1 MTDDCIHGLVA
12 ELCDQCTPKA
22 VPVVSGTPSSSASRS
37 RSPRRKPSTRRAP
50 LLSEK
55 ATIVDHGTK
64 RIFHVTHLRN
74 LPGILASG
82 CIYADASGAEP
93 VIDLS
98 SAETRALRRA
108 AAVSSGESVASFVP
122 FFLVPH
128 AEVWAG
134 VLTGTADER
143 LAPAVRALP
152 VAEFVMLVSTMGQIS
167 QVGHTG
173 QGEFAA
179 DGVVLADDDAAAAVT
194 RFTAV
199 EGENLRLPRLD
210 EGRELVAELLVQDS
224 FPMGSVALVGVAN
237 DKVRGQ
243 VRELLRAS
251 EFSPKIA
258 VYPPWFQP
266 GEPD

>member
-12 ELCDQCTPKA
+12 ELCDQCTPKV
-22 VPVVSGTPSSSASRS
+22 VPVVSGTTSPSLTRS
-37 RSPRRKPSTRRAP
+37 RSPRRKPPSRRAP

-55 ATIVDHGTK
+55 ATTVDPGTK

-74 LPGILASG
+74 LPGILSAG
-82 CIYADASGAEP
+82 CIQADARGALP
-93 VIDLS
+93 VVDLS
-98 SAETRALRRA
+98 SVENRARRRA

-128 AEVWAG
+128 AELWAG
-134 VLTGTADER
+134 ALAGAADER
-143 LAPAVRALP
+143 LAPAAQKLP
-152 VAEFVMLVSTMGQIS
+152 AGEFVMLVSTMGQIAKS
-167 QVGHTG
+167 ELASG
-173 QGEFAA
+173 
-179 DGVVLADDDAAAAVT
+179 GVVLADDDAAATVA
-194 RFTAV
+194 RFTVVDGKAV
-199 EGENLRLPRLD
+199 RLPRLD

-224 FPMGSVALVGVAN
+224 FPMGSISLVGVAN
-237 DKVRGQ
+237 DKARGQ

-266 GEPD
+266 VEPD